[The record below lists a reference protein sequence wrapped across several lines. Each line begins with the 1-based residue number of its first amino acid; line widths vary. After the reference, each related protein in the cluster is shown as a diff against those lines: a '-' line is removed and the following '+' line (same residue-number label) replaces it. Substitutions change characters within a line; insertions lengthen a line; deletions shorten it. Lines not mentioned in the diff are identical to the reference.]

1 MVFSTYCMNNSPQ
14 TDQNTHT
21 PVTLTISTGCIQGE
35 IKSLLLGGSKGQ
47 PKRGPLFQ
55 DLTLWVVKRGMCRH
69 FTCWGNRHAI
79 SLYYARLHVTLR
91 GHCFKNKSELFLFHW
106 VIRQCFRGIRSCLI
120 FELLNKCWKNYGILS
135 YSYLIYQNRCYLN
148 SDCDKTGHIFAI
160 RFWAVLSHPN
170 KDVIF
175 KMS

>member
-1 MVFSTYCMNNSPQ
+1 MVSIDGKIKIDKRKRGLSVWASGQSYLYHKCRGRGMVFSTYCMNNSPQ

-47 PKRGPLFQ
+47 PERGPLFQ
-55 DLTLWVVKRGMCRH
+55 DLTLWVVKQGMCRH

-120 FELLNKCWKNYGILS
+120 FELLNKC
-135 YSYLIYQNRCYLN
+135 
-148 SDCDKTGHIFAI
+148 
-160 RFWAVLSHPN
+160 
-170 KDVIF
+170 
-175 KMS
+175 